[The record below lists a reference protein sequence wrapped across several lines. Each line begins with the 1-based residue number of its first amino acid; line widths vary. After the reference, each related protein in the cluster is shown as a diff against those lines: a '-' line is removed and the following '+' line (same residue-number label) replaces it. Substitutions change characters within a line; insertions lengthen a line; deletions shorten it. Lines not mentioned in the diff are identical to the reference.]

1 MTTVLI
7 TGVTGQDGS
16 FLAERLISEGH
27 TVYGL
32 IRRSSSPN
40 YWRIQS
46 MLEAPRFHL
55 VEGDITDLSSLI
67 RIVSDIQPSVL
78 YNLAAQSFVPTSWT
92 QPIFTAQA
100 TGIGAVN
107 VYEACR
113 IASPTTKIYQ
123 ASSSEMFGLQPVN
136 SMQNEQTTFYPRSP
150 YACAKVFA
158 HQMAINYRESHGLF
172 ISCGILFNHESERRG
187 ERFVTRKI
195 ARAVARISQGLQ
207 STLALGRLDTE
218 RDWGFAGDYV
228 DAMLRIM
235 AQQTP
240 MDFVIATGKKH
251 TVEDFVRLSFEY
263 VGLDWTKYVIK
274 DQRFMRPTEVP
285 SLCGDASKA
294 KEYLNW
300 TPTVS
305 FNDLIERMVEAEL
318 ENVLNSEKQDTEFPL
333 STSPTKP
340 KTNT

>member
-1 MTTVLI
+1 MTTALI

-16 FLAERLISEGH
+16 FLAEQLLSLGY

-32 IRRSSSPN
+32 VRRSSAPN

-46 MLEAPRFHL
+46 ILDDPRFHL

-67 RIVSDIQPSVL
+67 RIVSEVQPSVL

-92 QPIFTAQA
+92 QPTFTAQA

-107 VYEACR
+107 IYEACR
-113 IASPTTKIYQ
+113 IVSPKTKIYQ
-123 ASSSEMFGLQPVN
+123 ASSSEMFGLQPVD
-136 SMQNEQTTFYPRSP
+136 SIQNEQTTFYPRSP

-195 ARAVARISQGLQ
+195 AQAVARISQGLQ
-207 STLALGRLDTE
+207 STLALGRLDTQ

-228 DAMLRIM
+228 DAMVRIM
-235 AQQTP
+235 DLNAP
-240 MDFVIATGKKH
+240 NDFVIATGQKH
-251 TVEDFVRLSFEY
+251 SVEDFVRISFDY
-263 VGLDWTKYVIK
+263 VGLDWREYIVE
-274 DQRFMRPTEVP
+274 DQRFMRPAEVP
-285 SLCGDASKA
+285 SLCGDGSKA

-300 TPTVS
+300 TPTLS
-305 FNDLIERMVEAEL
+305 FNSLIERMVETEL
-318 ENVLNSEKQDTEFPL
+318 KALVDRDKHDTELPYFIN
-333 STSPTKP
+333 K
-340 KTNT
+340 

>member
-16 FLAERLISEGH
+16 FLAEQLLELGY
-27 TVYGL
+27 TVFGL
-32 IRRSSSPN
+32 VRRSSAPN
-40 YWRIQS
+40 YWRIQ
-46 MLEAPRFHL
+46 MLLEEPKFHL

-67 RIVSDIQPSVL
+67 RIISEIKPSVL

-92 QPIFTAQA
+92 QPTFTAQA

-113 IASPTTKIYQ
+113 ISSPSTKIYQ

-136 SMQNEQTTFYPRSP
+136 SKQNEQTTFYPRSP

-195 ARAVARISQGLQ
+195 AKAVARISRGLQ
-207 STLALGRLDTE
+207 STLALGRLDTQ

-228 DAMLRIM
+228 DAMVRIM
-235 AQQTP
+235 DLDTP
-240 MDFVIATGKKH
+240 NDFVIATGQKH
-251 TVEDFVRLSFEY
+251 SVEDFVRTSFEY
-263 VGLDWTKYVIK
+263 VGLDWKKFVVK
-274 DQRFMRPTEVP
+274 DQRFMRPAEVP

-294 KEYLNW
+294 KEYLAW
-300 TPTVS
+300 SPTVS
-305 FNDLIERMVEAEL
+305 FRSLIERMVESEL
-318 ENVLNSEKQDTEFPL
+318 RNVVDKEKIRTEQPYNL
-333 STSPTKP
+333 Q
-340 KTNT
+340 